1 MGYRKKVTQEVFH
14 LESRENLQAF
24 SGIHSAKKKP
34 ESWFSNWLSRS
45 QITHSDSIVH
55 HHEGGDMGARHLLA
69 LTLL

>member
-24 SGIHSAKKKP
+24 SCIPSAKKQ

-55 HHEGGDMGARHLLA
+55 HHEGCDMGARHLLA
-69 LTLL
+69 FTLL